1 MSKTKICIIGAGNIS
16 NTRHI
21 PALRKVKE
29 AEIVGVLSNRGDRA
43 QRTADKHRIGQFGTI
58 TDSIEDNIASLSK
71 LEWFQSVDAVVIGA
85 PPHLHY
91 GLVKASLELGKHVLV
106 EKPMM
111 MNKAECDELIELAKR
126 KKRIFYVMHNFQYA
140 NKMMRLNEIID
151 TKSYGDIES
160 ITEIQFTNHER
171 RLPEWYN
178 DLPMGL
184 FYDEAAHFVY
194 LLERHGGELVIDN
207 SYAVY
212 DDDKKIQTP
221 RTLTVNATA
230 GKVPVTMMLDFHSPV
245 CEWYYI
251 VNFKKRILIYDF
263 FKDILLDLPS
273 DNEHLAADILRN
285 SGLQTWQYWSQFI
298 ANGFRMVTG
307 NLLYGHDKVLSSF
320 VRATQGSDVDHHL
333 VASKG
338 KKNVIS
344 INEIIEKANKK
355 R

>member
-1 MSKTKICIIGAGNIS
+1 MNKTKICIIGAGNIS

-21 PALRKVKE
+21 PALKKVGE
-29 AEIVGVLSNRGDRA
+29 AEIVGVISNREDRA
-43 QRTADKHRIGQFGTI
+43 RRTAVKHRIDHHCTI
-58 TDSIEDNIASLSK
+58 TDNIEDNISQLSK
-71 LEWFQSVDAVVIGA
+71 LDWFQSVDAVVIGA

-91 GLVKASLELGKHVLV
+91 GLVKAALKLNKHVLV

-111 MNKAECDELIELAKR
+111 MDESECNELIELARSNKR
-126 KKRIFYVMHNFQYA
+126 VFYVMHNFQYA
-140 NKMMRLNEIID
+140 NKMLKMNKIID
-151 TKSYGDIES
+151 SEVYGPVGS

-194 LLERHGGELVIDN
+194 LLERHAGKLTIDN

-212 DDDKKIQTP
+212 DSDKKVQTP
-221 RTLTVNATA
+221 RTLSVNATA

-263 FKDILLDLPS
+263 FKDILIDLPT

-285 SGLQTWQYWSQFI
+285 SWLQTWQYWSQFI
-298 ANGFRMVTG
+298 ANGFRMITG
-307 NLLYGHDKVLSSF
+307 NLLYGHDRVLGSF
-320 VRATQGSDVDHHL
+320 VSAVRGGDTDENL
-333 VASKG
+333 IASNG
-338 KKNVIS
+338 RKNVIS
-344 INEIIEKANKK
+344 INEIISKANGK
-355 R
+355 